1 MYIIISS
8 SDFSLPE
15 AYKQII
21 DTDILAR
28 IDPLVDW
35 NSMRLIVSSLFHNH
49 AEKGGGPMWM
59 RSPGEIPYSMI
70 KGRFNGGYVH
80 VTKVRRVRVKMRFK
94 CLCYYL
100 FTLVNLKKCGKI
112 EIAV

>member
-28 IDPLVDW
+28 LDPLVDW

-49 AEKGGGPMWM
+49 AEKGGRTNVDEGTMIRHSFYRNCMASAMNQRKGNSQSYLLHVLPQ
-59 RSPGEIPYSMI
+59 IP
-70 KGRFNGGYVH
+70 V
-80 VTKVRRVRVKMRFK
+80 
-94 CLCYYL
+94 
-100 FTLVNLKKCGKI
+100 
-112 EIAV
+112 